1 MHNYIE
7 YYNLRY
13 NMAHVGIGKNTY
25 DLSKDSIK
33 LARGEKD
40 YKIIVNDR
48 KTHMKNIL
56 IAPFKND
63 LYPYIFEE
71 IDKHRVLLTV
81 NYTDNPVMLNG
92 NRVPEGDKT
101 LITENSTIIIGD
113 FEIKIILAN

>member
-1 MHNYIE
+1 MNKYIA
-7 YYNLRY
+7 YLNLIY

-40 YKIIVNDR
+40 YKIIVNGR
-48 KTHMKNIL
+48 KTRMENIL
-56 IAPFKND
+56 IAPLKNN

-81 NYTDNPVMLNG
+81 NHTDNPVMLNG
-92 NRVPEGDKT
+92 NRVPEGDKK
-101 LITENSTIIIGD
+101 LITKDSKIIIGD
-113 FEIKIILAN
+113 CEIKVILAN